1 VPLKKPAKSIGPARR
16 RTKRGKGRPP
26 HDQVGRDT
34 IIKLTRELLKFKPPS
49 ELTRVEIAA
58 YCGIDPGLIRYYF
71 GSTDELITEVAAE
84 ITDEMHARIKAVIA
98 VGQTPRE
105 KLRSRVKASLE
116 MHHQNPH
123 LNSLII
129 QKILGG
135 KRARARSARSA
146 MIEDSLA
153 TLGALVKEG
162 VQTGDFNPTDA
173 KLLHI
178 ALIGMCDFFFTGR
191 ILVEE
196 LFGKA
201 DDPTLVSAYGDF
213 IADLIL
219 SGITA
224 RAGVKAKPPQ
234 PA

>member
-1 VPLKKPAKSIGPARR
+1 MKKAAKLITSGRK

-34 IIKLTRELLKFKPPS
+34 IIKLTRELLKQRSPS

-71 GSTDELITEVAAE
+71 GSTDDLITEVAAE
-84 ITDEMHARIKAVIA
+84 ITDELHARIKAVIA
-98 VGQTPRE
+98 IGHTPSD
-105 KLRSRVKASLE
+105 KLRSRVRASLQ
-116 MHHQNPH
+116 MHHENPN

-135 KRARARSARSA
+135 QRARARNARSA

-153 TLGALVKEG
+153 TMSALIDEG
-162 VQTGDFNPTDA
+162 VQAGEFDPTDA
-173 KLLHI
+173 KFLHI

-191 ILVEE
+191 VVVGE
-196 LFGKA
+196 LFGRS
-201 DDPTLVSAYGDF
+201 DDPKLVSAYGDF

-224 RAGVKAKPPQ
+224 RTGAKTRSP
-234 PA
+234 